1 MATSTKTIFG
11 KDDLAR
17 AFAVK
22 TGTTLA
28 DARKLVG
35 AFIEVITKTLEASD
49 LQLVG
54 FGSFRRV
61 SRPEHQGRNPKT
73 GEVIT
78 VPATSV
84 VRFKPAAALRMRA
97 EKTVRRKAGAG
108 PDGRAKPSSKPGSPK
123 RR

>member
-1 MATSTKTIFG
+1 MASATKTTLG

-17 AFAVK
+17 AFAEK
-22 TGTTLA
+22 TGTTQT

-35 AFIEVITKTLEASD
+35 AFIEVITKTLETSD

-61 SRPEHQGRNPKT
+61 SRPEHQARNPKT

-97 EKTVRRKAGAG
+97 EKTVSRKTGAG
-108 PDGRAKPSSKPGSPK
+108 STGKVKPSSKPGPS
-123 RR
+123 RRR

>member
-1 MATSTKTIFG
+1 MASATKTTLG

-17 AFAVK
+17 AFAEK
-22 TGTTLA
+22 TGTSLVN
-28 DARKLVG
+28 ARKLVG

-49 LQLVG
+49 LQLIG

-84 VRFKPAAALRMRA
+84 VRFKPAAVLRMRA
-97 EKTVRRKAGAG
+97 EKTVSRKAGAG
-108 PDGRAKPSSKPGSPK
+108 SSGKVKPGSKPGPSK
-123 RR
+123 GR